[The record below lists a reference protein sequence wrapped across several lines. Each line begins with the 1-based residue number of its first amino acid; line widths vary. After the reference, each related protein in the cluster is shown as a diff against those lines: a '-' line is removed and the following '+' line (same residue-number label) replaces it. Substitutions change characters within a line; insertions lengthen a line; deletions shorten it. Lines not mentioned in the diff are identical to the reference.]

1 MIMWQ
6 YVSRRKKEK
15 KVAVALPADRGG
27 ALKAWV
33 RALEASA
40 PAQRDP
46 TLILPAV
53 VDGLAERFG
62 DAPALIG
69 EREQLSYRA
78 LAESVHRYARWAL
91 AEGIAAG
98 DVVCLLMANCPD
110 YMAIWLGLTRAGAVV
125 ALVNTNLAGEA
136 LRHSIDIVA
145 AKHVIA
151 GTELAGAVAALLPRL
166 APGVRCWVHGG
177 DAPGFSPLE
186 REVSKFPGDPLP
198 PDEAR
203 SPKAADRALYIYTS
217 GTTGP
222 PKAAAISHF
231 RLMQWSHWFAGM
243 MDTRPS
249 DRLYNCLPMYHSTG
263 GVVATGAA
271 LVNGA
276 AVVIRRK
283 FSASRFW
290 DDVVEENC
298 TLLQYIGELCRYLVH
313 SPPHPRERDHRLR
326 LCCGNGLR
334 GDVWREFQQRFQ
346 VPRILEFYAAT
357 EGSFSLYNCE
367 GEPGAIGRIPAFL
380 AHRFPVAVVK
390 VDVATGE
397 PLRGAD
403 GFCLRCAP
411 DEAGEAIGAIGTTNS
426 SPGGRF
432 EGYTDKQA
440 SERKLL
446 RDVFAAGDAWYRTGD
461 LMRRD
466 ARGYFYFVD
475 RIGDTFRWKGEN
487 VSTAEVAETIGACA
501 GVVDAVVY
509 GVAVPGTEGRAGM
522 AAVVAGPDFSL
533 AGLRQHLQERLPDYA
548 RPLFLRIRDG
558 IAMTGTF
565 KPQKQDLLRDGYDPA
580 ASTDALYFDD
590 RQRQAFV
597 ALDAALHG
605 RLKRGGLRL

>member
-1 MIMWQ
+1 ML
-6 YVSRRKKEK
+6 SEGRKKRK
-15 KVAVALPADRGG
+15 MSAVVPENRGV

-40 PAQRDP
+40 PVQRDP
-46 TLILPAV
+46 ALTWPAAIE
-53 VDGLAERFG
+53 GLAERFG

-69 EREQLSYRA
+69 EGEQLTYRA
-78 LAESVHRYARWAL
+78 LAESVNRYARWAL
-91 AEGIAAG
+91 AEGVAAG
-98 DVVCLLMANCPD
+98 DVICLLMANCPE
-110 YMAIWLGLTRAGAVV
+110 YMAVWLGLTRVGAVV
-125 ALVNTNLAGEA
+125 ALVNTNLVGEA

-145 AKHVIA
+145 PRHIIIGA
-151 GTELAGAVAALLPRL
+151 ELAGAVAAVLPRL
-166 APGVRCWVHGG
+166 APGPRCWVQGG
-177 DAPGFSPLE
+177 LAPGFSSID
-186 REVSKFPGDPLP
+186 REVGKFRGDRLP
-198 PDEAR
+198 PGEVQP
-203 SPKAADRALYIYTS
+203 PKASDRALYIYTS

-222 PKAAAISHF
+222 PKAATISHF
-231 RLMQWSHWFAGM
+231 RVMQWSHWFAGM

-290 DDVVEENC
+290 DDVIDENC

-334 GDVWREFQQRFQ
+334 GDVWQAFQRRFNI
-346 VPRILEFYAAT
+346 PRILEFYAAT

-380 AHRFPVAVVK
+380 AHRFPVAVIK
-390 VDVATGE
+390 VDVATGD
-397 PLRGAD
+397 PLRDAH
-403 GFCLRCAP
+403 GFCLRCATN
-411 DEAGEAIGAIGTTNS
+411 EVGEAIGAIGADDS
-426 SPGGRF
+426 GPGGRF

-440 SERKLL
+440 SSRKLL
-446 RDVFAAGDAWYRTGD
+446 HDVFVAGDVWYRTGD

-487 VSTAEVAETIGACA
+487 VSTAEVAEAIGACA
-501 GVVDAVVY
+501 GVVDTVVY
-509 GVAVPGTEGRAGM
+509 GVAVPGTEGRAAM
-522 AAVVAGPDFSL
+522 AAIVAGPEFSL
-533 AGLRQHLQERLPDYA
+533 AGLRRHLEERLPDYA
-548 RPLFLRIRDG
+548 RPLFLRIRDA

-590 RQRQAFV
+590 RRRQAFV
-597 ALDAALHG
+597 TLDATLHG
-605 RLKRGGLRL
+605 SLKSGGLRL

>member
-1 MIMWQ
+1 MLLEE
-6 YVSRRKKEK
+6 RKKRK
-15 KVAVALPADRGG
+15 MPNVVPDGRGG

-46 TLILPAV
+46 ALILPAV
-53 VDGLAERFG
+53 IDSLADRFG

-69 EREQLSYRA
+69 EHEQLSYRA
-78 LAESVHRYARWAL
+78 LAESVNRHARWAL
-91 AEGIAAG
+91 AEGVVAG
-98 DVVCLLMANCPD
+98 DVICLLMANCPD
-110 YMAIWLGLTRAGAVV
+110 YMAIWLGLTRVGAVV
-125 ALVNTNLAGEA
+125 ALVNTNLVGEA
-136 LRHSIDIVA
+136 LRHSLDIVA
-145 AKHVIA
+145 PRHVIVGA
-151 GTELAGAVAALLPRL
+151 ELAGAVAAVLPRL
-166 APGVRCWVHGG
+166 APSVRCWVHGG
-177 DAPGFSPLE
+177 DAPGFSSIE
-186 REVSKFPGDPLP
+186 REVGRFPGDRLP
-198 PDEAR
+198 SGEAP
-203 SPKAADRALYIYTS
+203 SPKAPDRALYIYTS

-243 MDTRPS
+243 IDTQPS

-263 GVVATGAA
+263 GIVATGAA

-276 AVVIRRK
+276 GVVIRRK

-290 DDVVEENC
+290 DDVVAENC
-298 TLLQYIGELCRYLVH
+298 TLLQYIGELCRYLVR
-313 SPPHPRERDHRLR
+313 SPSHPRERDHRLR

-334 GDVWREFQQRFQ
+334 GDVWQEFQRRFHI
-346 VPRILEFYAAT
+346 PRILEFYAAT

-380 AHRFPVAVVK
+380 AHRFPVAVIK
-390 VDVATGE
+390 VDAATGA

-403 GFCLRCAP
+403 GFCRRCAP
-411 DEAGEAIGAIGTTNS
+411 DEAGEAIGAIGS
-426 SPGGRF
+426 DASGFGGRF

-440 SERKLL
+440 SARKLL
-446 RDVFAAGDAWYRTGD
+446 HDVFAAGDVWYRTGD

-522 AAVVAGPDFSL
+522 VAVVAGPDFSL
-533 AGLRQHLQERLPDYA
+533 AALRRHLQERLPDYA

-597 ALDAALHG
+597 PLDAALHG
-605 RLKRGGLRL
+605 RLKSGSLRL

>member
-1 MIMWQ
+1 ML
-6 YVSRRKKEK
+6 SEGRKKRK
-15 KVAVALPADRGG
+15 MSAVVPEDRSF

-40 PAQRDP
+40 PVQRDP
-46 TLILPAV
+46 VLTLPAAIES
-53 VDGLAERFG
+53 LADRFG

-69 EREQLSYRA
+69 EGEQLTYRG
-78 LAESVHRYARWAL
+78 LAESVNRYARWAVV
-91 AEGIAAG
+91 EGIVAG
-98 DVVCLLMANCPD
+98 DVICLLMANCPE
-110 YMAIWLGLTRAGAVV
+110 YMAIWLGLTRVGAVV
-125 ALVNTNLAGEA
+125 ALVNTNLVGEA

-145 AKHVIA
+145 PRHIIIGV
-151 GTELAGAVAALLPRL
+151 ELAGAVAAVLPRL
-166 APGVRCWVHGG
+166 APGLRCWVQGG
-177 DAPGFSPLE
+177 GAPGFSSID
-186 REVSKFPGDPLP
+186 REVGKFRGDRLP
-198 PDEAR
+198 PGEVQP
-203 SPKAADRALYIYTS
+203 PKASARALYIYTS

-231 RLMQWSHWFAGM
+231 RVMQWSHWFAGM
-243 MDTRPS
+243 IDTRPS

-313 SPPHPRERDHRLR
+313 SPSHPRERDHRLR

-334 GDVWREFQQRFQ
+334 GDVWQAFQRRFDI
-346 VPRILEFYAAT
+346 PRILEFYAAT

-367 GEPGAIGRIPAFL
+367 GKPGAIGRIPAFL
-380 AHRFPVAVVK
+380 AHRFPVAVIK
-390 VDVATGE
+390 VDVATGD
-397 PLRGAD
+397 PLRNTD
-403 GFCLRCAP
+403 GFCLRCAT
-411 DEAGEAIGAIGTTNS
+411 DEVGEAIGAIGS
-426 SPGGRF
+426 DDSGPGGRF

-440 SERKLL
+440 SARKLL
-446 RDVFAAGDAWYRTGD
+446 HDVFAAGDAWYRTGD

-522 AAVVAGPDFSL
+522 AAIVAGPEFSL
-533 AGLRQHLQERLPDYA
+533 AGLRRHLEERLPDYA
-548 RPLFLRIRDG
+548 RPLFLRIRDT
-558 IAMTGTF
+558 IALTGTF
-565 KPQKQDLLRDGYDPA
+565 KPQKQDLRRDGYDPA

-590 RQRQAFV
+590 RRRQAFV
-597 ALDAALHG
+597 TLDATLHG
-605 RLKRGGLRL
+605 HLKSGDLRL